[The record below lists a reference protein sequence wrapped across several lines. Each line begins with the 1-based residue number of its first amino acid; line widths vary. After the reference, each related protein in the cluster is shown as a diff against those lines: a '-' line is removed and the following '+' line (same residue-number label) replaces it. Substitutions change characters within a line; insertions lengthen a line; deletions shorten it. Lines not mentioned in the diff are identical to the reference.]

1 MRSEK
6 RKPRPSLRKALE
18 AGLVAHLDGHVLEL
32 DRAVARLEHL
42 VGLHPAEQL
51 EDVALGAAQAQSAV
65 DAGLAVVDVAQQ
77 LPAGAHHL
85 RLSGLQRRGVGDL
98 EADVVVAAGVPDPG

>member
-1 MRSEK
+1 M
-6 RKPRPSLRKALE
+6 RKALE

-65 DAGLAVVDVAQQ
+65 DAGFAVVDVAEQ
-77 LPAGAHHL
+77 LAAGARDL
-85 RLSGLQRRGVGDL
+85 RPGGLQRGGVGDL
-98 EADVVVAAGVPDPG
+98 EADVVIAAAHGVLDQDQLVVALVAR